1 MARRYRKRKRAES
14 EAGTRLRI
22 VEALVSLHGELG
34 PARTTISDV
43 ARRAGVQRLTVY
55 RHFPDERSM
64 FEACTSHWSALHP
77 APDPAQWEPVADP
90 SERLRRALAALY
102 AYFRGGDEMFE
113 RVFRQL
119 PETPALAA
127 WERRWDAWRASL
139 ATGLRRGL
147 SAPKARGRRIDA
159 ALALVTDFW
168 TWRTL
173 SASGLGDEEA
183 AETAAAMVMSVR

>member
-1 MARRYRKRKRAES
+1 MKRRYRKSRRAES

-22 VEALVSLHGELG
+22 VEALVGLHGELG
-34 PARTTISDV
+34 PARTTVSDV

-55 RHFPDERSM
+55 RHFPDERAM

-77 APDPAQWEPVADP
+77 APDPAQWESVAAP
-90 SERLRRALAALY
+90 EERLRRALGALF
-102 AYFRGGDEMFE
+102 AYFRDGDAMFE

-119 PETPALAA
+119 PETPALAG

-139 ATGLRRGL
+139 LAGLRRGL
-147 SAPKARGRRIDA
+147 GAPRAPRRRVDA